1 MKPGKNRSNF
11 GRWMDKQKDV
21 KKVELKRAS
30 KLSSNTISKLC
41 SDPEYHPIFFKL
53 NKINQVF
60 KKLGKNI
67 DLNDF
72 FC

>member
-1 MKPGKNRSNF
+1 MNLGKSNF
-11 GRWMDKQKDV
+11 GKWMDKQKDV
-21 KKVELKRAS
+21 KKLELKSAS
-30 KLSSNTISKLC
+30 NLSSNAISKLC
-41 SDPEYHPIFFKL
+41 SDPDYRLRFLTVIKVHQGL
-53 NKINQVF
+53 